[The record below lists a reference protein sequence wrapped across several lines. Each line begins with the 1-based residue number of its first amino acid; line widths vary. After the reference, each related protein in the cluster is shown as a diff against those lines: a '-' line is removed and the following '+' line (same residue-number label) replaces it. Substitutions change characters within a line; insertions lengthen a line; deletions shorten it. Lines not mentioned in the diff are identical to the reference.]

1 MSELDLPG
9 IEGQVAEHGC
19 GFAHNTAALPWTD
32 EHLLAHGIHPAPRG
46 DGRKV
51 VAGEVLAPAAE
62 VLTSPPRE
70 SS

>member
-9 IEGQVAEHGC
+9 IEGQVTEHGC
-19 GFAHNTAALPWTD
+19 GFAHNTAAIPWTD

-51 VAGEVLAPAAE
+51 VAGEVVSETSA
-62 VLTSPPRE
+62 LTSPARE